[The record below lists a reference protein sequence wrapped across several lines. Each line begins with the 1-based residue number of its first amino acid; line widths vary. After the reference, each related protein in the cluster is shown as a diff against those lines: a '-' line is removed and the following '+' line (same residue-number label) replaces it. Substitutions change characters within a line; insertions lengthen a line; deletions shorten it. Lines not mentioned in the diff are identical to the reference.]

1 MKRKLYLIIG
11 VTIVFLAILFIS
23 NKSYAGEQELKN
35 LEFDVYLNSDGTA
48 SISETWEVYIRNTN
62 TLFKTFNIDSSR
74 YSGIENVTV
83 TEITNNSK
91 KSFKQ
96 IYQEKYH
103 VDKDC
108 YYALVNSDGKYEI
121 AWGVSEDH
129 SSATRTFKI
138 SYKVIDAIKN
148 YADCSEFYWQF
159 VGNEFGIESNN
170 VIGKI
175 WLPTNV
181 TDIDDLRV
189 WAHGPLNGNIERTSK
204 NSVEFDVSSLEE
216 KTMVEVRIV
225 TPTYVFENNK
235 NRYNK
240 EKLPTILAEEEKW
253 ANEANMKRVLSR
265 VVFVFACIAGVII
278 SGIFIGLFI
287 KYIIEGT
294 KLKAKYKREKSKLQY
309 FREIPNEEYATPA
322 RATYISFCSNSA
334 NPVNTYLSR
343 VFSATILDLALKGI
357 ISFEPIDDK
366 DFMIILNYDKEFNI
380 TLDEVCVYQVLKD
393 AVKGGDRISTKELKK
408 YSRKEY
414 EKVYKKLKQI
424 GVHTEKYYKD
434 NGYIDQERKKVHDK
448 WDGKALTYL
457 VLFIFS
463 LFFMAIIPPLLL
475 SLPFLLACTIVCSV
489 NAGYVDKLSDIGNE
503 EKEKWIGLK
512 KYMNDF
518 SLLKDKEVPDLVLWE
533 EYLVYA
539 TAFGISDK
547 VIQQLKVVY
556 KEFNDP
562 DYLAHHNFAYM
573 CYMSNSQF
581 GNNFISHLNTT
592 MSSVCTAATSS
603 YSSAHGG
610 GGGFSG
616 GGGGGGGGG
625 RRRRTLIFSRDK
637 KIK

>member
-23 NKSYAGEQELKN
+23 NKSYAGEQELKSLDFN
-35 LEFDVYLNSDGTA
+35 VNLNSDGTA
-48 SISETWEVYIRNTN
+48 TISETWEVYIKNTN

-74 YSGIENVTV
+74 YSEIKDVTV
-83 TEITNNSK
+83 VETTSGSK

-108 YYALVNSDGKYEI
+108 YYALKNSKGQFEI

-129 SSATRTFKI
+129 SKATRVFRI
-138 SYKVIDAIKN
+138 NYKVVDAVKN

-159 VGNEFGIESNN
+159 VGNEFEIPADHVNGT
-170 VIGKI
+170 I
-175 WLPTNV
+175 WLPSNV
-181 TDIDDLRV
+181 TNIDDLRV
-189 WAHGPLNGNIERTSK
+189 WAHGPLNGNIERVSRNTVK
-204 NSVEFDVSSLEE
+204 FDVSSLKKE
-216 KTMVEVRIV
+216 TMVEVRIV
-225 TPTYVFENNK
+225 TPTYVFENNQ

-253 ANEANMKRVLSR
+253 ANEANVKRILSGVFMVL
-265 VVFVFACIAGVII
+265 ACIVGVIAAGV
-278 SGIFIGLFI
+278 FIGLFI
-287 KYIIEGT
+287 KYLIEGK
-294 KLKAKYKREKSKLQY
+294 KLKATYKREKSKLQY

-322 RATYISFCSNSA
+322 RAAYMCFYRNSG
-334 NPVNTYLSR
+334 NPINVYLPK

-366 DFMIILNYDKEFNI
+366 DFMIIINKGIEFDI
-380 TLDEVCVYQVLKD
+380 TNDERCVYQVLIC
-393 AVKGGDRISTKELKK
+393 AAKGNDRVSAKELKQ
-408 YSRKEY
+408 YSKKEY
-414 EKVYKKLKQI
+414 EKVYKILKNI
-424 GVHTEKYYKD
+424 STYVETYSENK
-434 NGYIDQERKKVHDK
+434 GYIDQERKKVHEK
-448 WDGKALTYL
+448 WDGKAMIYI

-463 LFFMAIIPPLLL
+463 LFFMAVIPPLLIG
-475 SLPFLLACTIVCSV
+475 LPFLLACAIVCSV

-503 EKEKWIGLK
+503 EREKWNGLK

-518 SLLKDKEVPDLVLWE
+518 SLLKEKEVPDLILWE
-533 EYLVYA
+533 KYLVYA

-547 VIQQLKVVY
+547 VVQQLKVVY
-556 KEFNDP
+556 KEFNDS
-562 DYLAHHNFAYM
+562 DYLAHHNFTYM

-581 GNNFISHLNTT
+581 GNNFISNLNTT
-592 MSSVCTAATSS
+592 MTSVCTAATSS

-616 GGGGGGGGG
+616 GGGG
-625 RRRRTLIFSRDK
+625 RRWRWPEAADAKKSRRNR
-637 KIK
+637 